1 MCQYGHDDDD
11 LLWNSPNLWQAE
23 LRPLG
28 VAATL
33 ISLDSEFGPQL
44 YKCDPAGYYAGYKG
58 VATGPKMQEALNFL
72 EKKIKNKDSAS
83 GDWKEIVELGITT
96 LNTVLSVD
104 FKKNELEVGIVGG
117 PRADGKEGV
126 ENGFRILS
134 EDEIDERLQSIA
146 DKD

>member
-1 MCQYGHDDDD
+1 
-11 LLWNSPNLWQAE
+11 LWNCADRHKAE

-33 ISLDSEFGPQL
+33 ISVDPEFGPQL

-58 VATGPKMQEALNFL
+58 VATGPKMQEALNYL
-72 EKKIKNKDSAS
+72 EKKIKNKDSAG
-83 GDWKEIVELGITT
+83 GDWKEVVELGITT

-117 PRADGKEGV
+117 PRADGTEGV
-126 ENGFRILS
+126 ESGFRILT
-134 EDEIDERLQSIA
+134 EDEIDERLQAIA